1 MSSSREGAVLRGEAA
16 VRAVAPWDGKE
27 DRRQGERRAWGR
39 RATDP
44 IPGSEGAGQPGMLL
58 GDVYAAELA
67 RLRERAHEE
76 GYRAGYE
83 EGLKAAEAA
92 VAEAERAASAR
103 LAEVQARWERRLASA
118 TAAPPPGS
126 WRRPRCRRPRSCAS
140 RSSAPS

>member
-16 VRAVAPWDGKE
+16 AQAVAVWDGQQ

-39 RATDP
+39 RASDP
-44 IPGSEGAGQPGMLL
+44 VPGSEGAGRPGMLL

-67 RLRERAHEE
+67 RLQERAHEE

-103 LAEVQARWERRLASA
+103 LAE
-118 TAAPPPGS
+118 
-126 WRRPRCRRPRSCAS
+126 
-140 RSSAPS
+140 